1 MGVINKTLLPLKLY
15 NYFFFGSTACIFPI
29 VPAYMMKLGISP
41 FQLSIIYLIMP
52 FAGFLSRPI
61 TGYITD
67 KYQCYKLIAIVSTV
81 ICGVANA
88 LHLAVP
94 PSQGISS
101 IPCGVQLFCSVP
113 RQIVTSANLNSHLAS
128 QSKLQI

>member
-61 TGYITD
+61 TGEYNLD
-67 KYQCYKLIAIVSTV
+67 
-81 ICGVANA
+81 
-88 LHLAVP
+88 
-94 PSQGISS
+94 QGHCNEERAAT
-101 IPCGVQLFCSVP
+101 PY
-113 RQIVTSANLNSHLAS
+113 AS
-128 QSKLQI
+128 

>member
-1 MGVINKTLLPLKLY
+1 MSVINKTLLPLKLY
-15 NYFFFGSTACIFPI
+15 DYFFFGSTACIFPI

-52 FAGFLSRPI
+52 FVGFLSRPI

-67 KYQCYKLIAIVSTV
+67 KFQCYKLIAILSTM
-81 ICGVANA
+81 ICGCANM

-94 PSQGISS
+94 PSSGI
-101 IPCGVQLFCSVP
+101 PYNP
-113 RQIVTSANLNSHLAS
+113 
-128 QSKLQI
+128 